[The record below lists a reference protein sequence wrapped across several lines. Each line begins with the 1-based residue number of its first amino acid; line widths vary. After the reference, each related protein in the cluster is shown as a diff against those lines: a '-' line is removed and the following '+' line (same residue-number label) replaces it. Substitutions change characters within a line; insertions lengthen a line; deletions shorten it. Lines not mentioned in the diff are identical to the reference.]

1 MLLLMYRTSGRFFSC
16 PVEFP
21 LSFFCFIGL
30 LVVFGCFFCWFCRF
44 CWFCLSVLLV
54 LVVLMVCWFV
64 GLLVLLVLC
73 GLVELESRQVGCYYS
88 PSRIRID
95 GESVS
100 ELPHLFECLAVARI
114 AVDRYDVVVV
124 VLIRVA

>member
-1 MLLLMYRTSGRFFSC
+1 MFLDVFF
-16 PVEFP
+16 VGFVG
-21 LSFFCFIGL
+21 FVGF
-30 LVVFGCFFCWFCRF
+30 VCRF

-100 ELPHLFECLAVARI
+100 ELPHLFECLAIARI
-114 AVDRYDVVVV
+114 AVDRCHVVVV

>member
-1 MLLLMYRTSGRFFSC
+1 MSYWF
-16 PVEFP
+16 V
-21 LSFFCFIGL
+21 
-30 LVVFGCFFCWFCRF
+30 GCFWMFF
-44 CWFCLSVLLV
+44 LLVLLV
-54 LVVLMVCWFV
+54 LLVLFVCFVGFVGFGGLLVCWFV
-64 GLLVLLVLC
+64 GLLFLLVLC

-124 VLIRVA
+124 VFIRVA

>member
-1 MLLLMYRTSGRFFSC
+1 MLLLIYRTSGRFFSC
-16 PVEFP
+16 LVEFP
-21 LSFFCFIGL
+21 LSFFLSYWFVGCFWM
-30 LVVFGCFFCWFCRF
+30 FFCWFCRF

-100 ELPHLFECLAVARI
+100 ELPHLFECLAIARI
-114 AVDRYDVVVV
+114 AVDRYHVVVV

>member
-1 MLLLMYRTSGRFFSC
+1 MFF
-16 PVEFP
+16 
-21 LSFFCFIGL
+21 
-30 LVVFGCFFCWFCRF
+30 
-44 CWFCLSVLLV
+44 LLV
-54 LVVLMVCWFV
+54 LFV
-64 GLLVLLVLC
+64 GFVGFGGFGGLLVLLVLF
-73 GLVELESRQVGCYYS
+73 GLVELKSRQVGCYYS

-124 VLIRVA
+124 VLTRVA

>member
-1 MLLLMYRTSGRFFSC
+1 MSYWF
-16 PVEFP
+16 V
-21 LSFFCFIGL
+21 
-30 LVVFGCFFCWFCRF
+30 GCFWMFF
-44 CWFCLSVLLV
+44 LLVLLV
-54 LVVLMVCWFV
+54 LLVLFVGFVGFGGFGGLLVCWFV
-64 GLLVLLVLC
+64 GLLFLLVLF
-73 GLVELESRQVGCYYS
+73 GLVELKSRQVGCYYS

-124 VLIRVA
+124 VFIRVA

>member
-1 MLLLMYRTSGRFFSC
+1 M
-16 PVEFP
+16 
-21 LSFFCFIGL
+21 SFWFVAF
-30 LVVFGCFFCWFCRF
+30 FGCYVF
-44 CWFCLSVLLV
+44 LLALLV
-54 LVVLMVCWFV
+54 LFV
-64 GLLVLLVLC
+64 GFVGFGGFGGFGGLLVLLVLLVLF
-73 GLVELESRQVGCYYS
+73 GLVELKSRQVGCYYS